1 VDITKSI
8 QTKKSDM
15 KFEELV
21 KKDTTGELR
30 AYLRKA
36 AKVEQIQNM
45 VGPERVVT
53 FYLSGHQLSDKG
65 LVGFSGMVRYETM
78 TEAQLDRFISKL
90 KIWRAFPLLRFFM

>member
-1 VDITKSI
+1 
-8 QTKKSDM
+8 M

-45 VGPERVVT
+45 VGPTRVVT
-53 FYLSGHQLSDKG
+53 FHMSGYQLSDNG

-78 TEAQLDRFISKL
+78 TEEQLDRFISKL
-90 KIWRAFPLLRFFM
+90 KIWKVIPLLRFFM

>member
-1 VDITKSI
+1 MDITKSI
-8 QTKKSDM
+8 HTKKSDM

-45 VGPERVVT
+45 VGPARVVT
-53 FYLSGHQLSDKG
+53 FHMSGYQLSDNG

-78 TEAQLDRFISKL
+78 TEAQLDKFISKL
-90 KIWRAFPLLRFFM
+90 KIWKAIPLLRFFM